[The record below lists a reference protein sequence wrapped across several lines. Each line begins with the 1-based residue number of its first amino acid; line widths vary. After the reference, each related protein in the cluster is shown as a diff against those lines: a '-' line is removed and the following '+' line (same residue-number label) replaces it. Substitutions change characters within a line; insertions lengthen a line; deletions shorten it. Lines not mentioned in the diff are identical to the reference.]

1 MIVDEDVS
9 AVPWF
14 KMATAEDMEVDGV
27 SSTIPGINYKVVSM
41 KLKTTTPYARLMNI
55 SISSRNTA

>member
-14 KMATAEDMEVDGV
+14 KMATAEEDMEVDGV
-27 SSTIPGINYKVVSM
+27 SSTVPGI
-41 KLKTTTPYARLMNI
+41 
-55 SISSRNTA
+55 